1 MRNLIAFFRR
11 FQVFL
16 LFILLQ
22 FLALSN
28 YFTSFTY
35 PRIQYLSSIG
45 ALNAKL
51 WTIQND
57 VTKHFNLSKNNR
69 YLQRENKWLR
79 EQLPQSCM
87 QLGRGTVKIDDTLYA
102 QQYSYLP
109 AEVINSTFTRRNNY
123 FTINVGKHQ
132 GISVGMG
139 VISSRGIVGV
149 IHAVSEHYSLVKTVL
164 TENIN
169 IDVLIEKDGIF
180 GLLKWNGENA
190 SVGTMTGVSNDLRI
204 RKKRKVITRGGS
216 GIFPRGLL
224 VGWVRNVKQVEGKPV
239 WDVMIQ
245 FSENYRTLQQ
255 VYVVKNL
262 LLKEQKELEQRI
274 PVEVQ

>member
-11 FQVFL
+11 FRVFL

-22 FLALSN
+22 FIALSN
-28 YFTSFTY
+28 YFSSFNY

-45 ALNAKL
+45 ELNAKL
-51 WTIQND
+51 WTVQND

-69 YLQRENKWLR
+69 QLQKENILLR
-79 EQLPQSCM
+79 GKMPQSCI
-87 QLGRGTVKIDDTLYA
+87 QLERGTVNIEDTLYA

-109 AEVINSTFTRRNNY
+109 AEVINSTCTRRNNY
-123 FTINVGKHQ
+123 FTINVGEYQ
-132 GISVGMG
+132 GVKVGMG
-139 VISSRGIVGV
+139 VISSRGVVGV
-149 IHAVSEHYSLVKTVL
+149 IHAVSRHYSLVKTVL

-180 GLLKWNGENA
+180 GLLKWNGEN
-190 SVGTMTGVSNDLRI
+190 SGVGTMTGVSNDLKI
-204 RKKRKVITRGGS
+204 RKKRKVVTRGGS
-216 GIFPRGLL
+216 GIFPRGIL
-224 VGWVRNVKQVEGKPV
+224 VGWVKSVKQVEGKPV

-262 LLKEQKELEQRI
+262 LLREQKDLELKTPLEKQ
-274 PVEVQ
+274 